1 MKLNLPLLA
10 LAAGAFGIGVTEFAP
25 MGLLPVIATDLGV
38 SIPTAGLLISAY
50 ALGVML
56 GAPLM
61 TLTTGRVPRR
71 TLLIGLVG
79 IFTVGNLLSAVS
91 GDYGMLLIARI
102 VTSLNHGAFF
112 GVGSVVAARL
122 VAPNRRAG
130 AVAAMFMGLT
140 IANVIGVPLAT
151 WAGDV
156 LGWRASFWGI
166 AGIGAVVMA
175 ALRLTLPALP
185 APAGGDVLTELR
197 VLTRGP
203 VLAALALTVI
213 GSSAM
218 FTVFTYIAPILKEQ
232 THASLGFVTAMLV
245 TYGLGLTLGNWL
257 GGRFADRSVDR
268 TLIVTLAALAVLLVA
283 FAVLMPFAAPSAVV
297 IFLWGV
303 ASFALVPPLQV
314 RVMTAAADAPNLA
327 SAVNIGAFNLGNAI
341 GAALGGAVIAG
352 GLGLPAVSLA
362 GAAAAGAGLVLA
374 LSREADKAAATR
386 QRRPEAASFL
396 RRLALGMAS
405 HSPCRPPI
413 LRPDPFDA
421 RQDLKDAPRVGGRM
435 RPKDAATLILFRDG
449 ASGPEVLMGRR
460 APGHVFMA
468 SKWVF
473 PGGRVE
479 RGDFTAAST
488 GALTEAA
495 RLEAEVPGPPRPRP
509 GHGRH
514 PRDLRGD
521 RHDAG
526 AARSGRLRRRRL
538 ARVPGRGRPARP
550 VGPDLCRPRHH
561 PAGPHAPLRRPLLHG
576 RGLGPADARTHR
588 RVGRTGRDRLDA
600 AGRGPH
606 AGTAGHHPDG
616 AGRGAERRA
625 DPFRIAPFVRF
636 VRGAHLITRD

>member
-25 MGLLPVIATDLGV
+25 MGLLPVMATDLGV

-91 GDYGMLLIARI
+91 TDYTMLLIARI

-112 GVGSVVAARL
+112 GVGSVVAAGL

-185 APAGGDVLTELR
+185 APQGGDVLTELR

-203 VLAALALTVI
+203 VLSALALTVI

-283 FAVLMPFAAPSAVV
+283 FALVMPFAAPSAIV

-362 GAAAAGAGLVLA
+362 GAVAAAAGLVLA
-374 LSREADKAAATR
+374 LVLARPTRRVAT
-386 QRRPEAASFL
+386 
-396 RRLALGMAS
+396 
-405 HSPCRPPI
+405 
-413 LRPDPFDA
+413 
-421 RQDLKDAPRVGGRM
+421 
-435 RPKDAATLILFRDG
+435 
-449 ASGPEVLMGRR
+449 ASG
-460 APGHVFMA
+460 
-468 SKWVF
+468 
-473 PGGRVE
+473 
-479 RGDFTAAST
+479 AA
-488 GALTEAA
+488 
-495 RLEAEVPGPPRPRP
+495 
-509 GHGRH
+509 
-514 PRDLRGD
+514 
-521 RHDAG
+521 
-526 AARSGRLRRRRL
+526 
-538 ARVPGRGRPARP
+538 
-550 VGPDLCRPRHH
+550 
-561 PAGPHAPLRRPLLHG
+561 
-576 RGLGPADARTHR
+576 
-588 RVGRTGRDRLDA
+588 
-600 AGRGPH
+600 
-606 AGTAGHHPDG
+606 
-616 AGRGAERRA
+616 
-625 DPFRIAPFVRF
+625 
-636 VRGAHLITRD
+636 